1 LAIGLKRAL
10 NSSYNSRAGRTGAA
24 WLRFFYAIFQG
35 FKDIMKKHL
44 WSFAF
49 SAVALVACGKK
60 EEPPAAAAPPTP
72 VASAPAP
79 VVATEEKLLNIYN
92 WPDYIAKDM
101 VANFEKE
108 SGIKVN
114 YQTFENNEAL
124 QAKLVAGNTGYDIV
138 VPGAVFAKPQIDGGL
153 LMKLDKSKL
162 KNYGN
167 LDSAIMG
174 KLGTIDPGNDYLV
187 PWAWSFTTVGINKAK
202 VAKAL
207 GSTPMPENA
216 WDLVFNPTY
225 TAKLKSCGIAY
236 LDSPTEIIPPAMHYV
251 GKNAYSNDAADH
263 KAAGT
268 MLAKV
273 RPHIRLFSSTMI
285 DDLAGGKACV
295 ALGWAGD
302 INIARTRAIEN
313 KNGNDIQALLPS
325 TGGLIFFDNLAI
337 TKDAKHPNNA
347 LAFIDYFL
355 RPEVS
360 ASLTNELGYP
370 TANKASLE
378 KVTPEVAKD
387 PAVFPDAAN
396 LQKMVSPASFSNEA
410 RESMSNVFTLFK
422 KGS

>member
-1 LAIGLKRAL
+1 
-10 NSSYNSRAGRTGAA
+10 
-24 WLRFFYAIFQG
+24 
-35 FKDIMKKHL
+35 MKKHL
-44 WSFAF
+44 WSFAL

-60 EEPPAAAAPPTP
+60 EAAPVATSAPAA
-72 VASAPAP
+72 VASAPA
-79 VVATEEKLLNIYN
+79 VAANTEEKVLNIYN

-101 VANFEKE
+101 VASFEKE

-153 LMKLDKSKL
+153 LQKLDKSKL
-162 KNYGN
+162 GNIGN
-167 LDSAIMG
+167 LDPAIMG
-174 KLGTIDPGNDYLV
+174 KLGAVIDPGNAYLV

-207 GSTPMPENA
+207 GSTPMPANA
-216 WDLVFNPTY
+216 WELVFNPVY

-236 LDSPTEIIPPAMHYV
+236 LDSPTEVIPPALHFI
-251 GKNAYSNDAADH
+251 GKNAYSNDPADH
-263 KAAGT
+263 KAAAA

-302 INIARTRAIEN
+302 INIARGRAIEN
-313 KNGNDIQALLPS
+313 KNGNEVEALLPS

-337 TKDAKHPNNA
+337 PKDAKHPNNA
-347 LAFIDYFL
+347 HAFINYFL
-355 RPEVS
+355 KPEVS
-360 ASLTNELGYP
+360 ASLTNELGYA
-370 TANKASLE
+370 TANKASLANV
-378 KVTPEVAKD
+378 KPETAKD

-396 LQKMVSPASFSNEA
+396 LEKMISPASFSNEA
-410 RESMSNVFTLFK
+410 RQSMSELFTLFK
-422 KGS
+422 KGG

>member
-1 LAIGLKRAL
+1 
-10 NSSYNSRAGRTGAA
+10 
-24 WLRFFYAIFQG
+24 
-35 FKDIMKKHL
+35 MKKHL

-49 SAVALVACGKK
+49 SAIALVACGKK
-60 EEPPAAAAPPTP
+60 EEPPVAAAPPAP
-72 VASAPAP
+72 AASAPAP
-79 VVATEEKLLNIYN
+79 VVATEERLLNIYN

-174 KLGTIDPGNDYLV
+174 KLGTIDPGNEYLV

-236 LDSPTEIIPPAMHYV
+236 LDSPTEIIPPAMHYI

-263 KAAGT
+263 KAAGA

-273 RPHIRLFSSTMI
+273 RPHIRFFSSTMI

-302 INIARTRAIEN
+302 INIARARAIEN